1 MGIVSNRRK
10 DQELKVV
17 FNDDSL
23 IVDLD
28 GKETAIPLLWYQTL
42 LNASA
47 EDKAKWELSGDGTKL
62 VWEHL
67 NVEILL

>member
-47 EDKAKWELSGDGTKL
+47 EDKAKWKLSGDGTKL

>member
-10 DQELKVV
+10 DHELKVV

-23 IVDLD
+23 VVDLD
-28 GKETAIPLLWYQTL
+28 GKETAIPLVWYQTL

-47 EDKAKWELSGDGTKL
+47 EEKSKWKLSNDGTNL
-62 VWEHL
+62 IWENL

>member
-23 IVDLD
+23 VVDLD

-42 LNASA
+42 LNAS
-47 EDKAKWELSGDGTKL
+47 EDEKKNWELSNDGKKL
-62 VWEHL
+62 IWKNLE
-67 NVEILL
+67 VEISI

>member
-1 MGIVSNRRK
+1 MGIVSSRRK

-23 IVDLD
+23 IVNLD

-42 LNASA
+42 LHASA
-47 EDKAKWELSGDGTKL
+47 EDKSNWKLSADGTKL
-62 VWEHL
+62 IWKNL

>member
-23 IVDLD
+23 ILELD

-42 LNASA
+42 LNATD
-47 EDKAKWELSGDGTKL
+47 EEKAAWQLSNDGKKL
-62 VWEHL
+62 IWNNL
-67 NVEILL
+67 NVEILI

>member
-23 IVDLD
+23 ILESD
-28 GKETAIPLLWYQTL
+28 GKETAIPLMWYQTL
-42 LNASA
+42 LQASA
-47 EDKAKWELSGDGTKL
+47 EEKANWALSDDGTKL
-62 VWEHL
+62 IWKNL
-67 NVEILL
+67 NVEILI